1 MQNGR
6 DSNGP
11 GSPGNS
17 AFGRTRP
24 EAREAVALAENWD
37 VTALGELLVDF
48 TRNGVSAQGNGLFEA
63 NPGGAPCNVLAMLTK
78 LGKRT
83 AFIGK
88 VGRDMFGDMLGS
100 VLESLRIDTRGLVR
114 DPSAHT
120 TLAFVQTAPDGDRDF
135 SFYRDPGA
143 DCLLRAEEVEDSL
156 LRRTRAFHF
165 GSLSL
170 THPQARAATRAAVAA
185 AQTAGALISFDP
197 NLRVP
202 LWENLDF
209 AREQM
214 LWGCGQC
221 DMLKV
226 SDEELRF
233 LTGCEDIDK
242 GQRKLRARCP
252 GVRLL
257 LVTMG
262 PGGSWA
268 FCGET
273 AVFRPA
279 WQRVHVVDTTGA
291 GDCFCGCCLNYLL
304 DHGMAAFTSRAL
316 EEMLDF
322 ANAAAALVT
331 TRKGAVRSMPDRET
345 VAALMRAGR

>member
-1 MQNGR
+1 M
-6 DSNGP
+6 
-11 GSPGNS
+11 
-17 AFGRTRP
+17 
-24 EAREAVALAENWD
+24 EMWD

-48 TRNGVSAQGNGLFEA
+48 TRSGMSAQENGLFEA
-63 NPGGAPCNVLAMLTK
+63 NPGGAPCNVLAMLAK

-88 VGRDMFGDMLGS
+88 VGADMFGRMLGEAIES
-100 VLESLRIDTRGLVR
+100 VGIDSRGLVR
-114 DPSAHT
+114 DPAAHT

-143 DCLLRAEEVEDSL
+143 DCLLREGELDFSR

-170 THPQARAATRAAVAA
+170 THLQARAATRAAVGAA
-185 AQTAGALISFDP
+185 RAAGALISFDP

-202 LWENLDF
+202 LWHDLDF
-209 AREQM
+209 AREQI

-233 LTGCEDIDK
+233 LTGCGDIEE
-242 GQRKLRARCP
+242 GQRELRACCP
-252 GVRLL
+252 GIRLL

-262 PGGSWA
+262 KEGSRA
-268 FCGET
+268 FCGDLS
-273 AVFRPA
+273 VFRPA
-279 WQRVHVVDTTGA
+279 WNRVHVVDTTGA

-304 DHGMAAFTSRAL
+304 ENGKERLTAGAL

-331 TRKGAVRSMPDRET
+331 TRKGAIRSMPDREA
-345 VAALMRAGR
+345 VHRLMRAGR